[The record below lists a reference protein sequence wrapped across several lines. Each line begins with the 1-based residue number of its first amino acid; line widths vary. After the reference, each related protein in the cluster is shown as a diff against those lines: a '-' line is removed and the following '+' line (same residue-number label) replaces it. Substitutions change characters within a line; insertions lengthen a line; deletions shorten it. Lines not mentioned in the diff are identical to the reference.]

1 MVQYVNIS
9 LCAGNFYKNDFI
21 EPELLLSAIVKKGGQ
36 NIVELGFSLKTGI
49 KLKRIQKFV
58 SGILIQHQ
66 LLLKKVE

>member
-49 KLKRIQKFV
+49 LKIVKSKICTPTLYR
-58 SGILIQHQ
+58 
-66 LLLKKVE
+66 